1 VASDEVVARTE
12 SPAAASVS
20 EDYHSE
26 CLCRKAEDSFEGE
39 RPTGESYC
47 LFIHCR
53 RPGPHPSFFHLP
65 IPDEER
71 GAYDHSLIDLPYKA
85 TQQV

>member
-1 VASDEVVARTE
+1 M
-12 SPAAASVS
+12 S
-20 EDYHSE
+20 EDHHSE

-47 LFIHCR
+47 LFIHGR
-53 RPGPHPSFFHLP
+53 RPVHIHHFFTFRFRTKSGGPN
-65 IPDEER
+65 
-71 GAYDHSLIDLPYKA
+71 DHSLIDLPYKA